1 MLFSLVRNIIII
13 FLLLSVAYAILSFT
27 ARIKQRVNL
36 EAEYKTQ
43 SELRQMSEEK
53 DVFIARGMKKYARS
67 YKPKLILGVYVIP
80 GLVMGLLMY
89 LALYT

>member
-1 MLFSLVRNIIII
+1 MFVLVRNIVII

-27 ARIKQRVNL
+27 ARIKHRAQL

-53 DVFIARGMKKYARS
+53 DIFIARGMKRYGRS
-67 YKPKLILGVYVIP
+67 YKPKLILGVYIIP
-80 GLVMGLLMY
+80 GLAMALLMY
-89 LALYT
+89 LAQYG

>member
-1 MLFSLVRNIIII
+1 MIGLVRNIIII
-13 FLLLSVAYAILSFT
+13 FLVLSIAYGILSFT
-27 ARIKQRVNL
+27 ARVKHQNLL

-67 YKPKLILGVYVIP
+67 YKPKLILGVYIIP
-80 GLVMGLLMY
+80 GLVMGLLLY
-89 LALYT
+89 LAQFS